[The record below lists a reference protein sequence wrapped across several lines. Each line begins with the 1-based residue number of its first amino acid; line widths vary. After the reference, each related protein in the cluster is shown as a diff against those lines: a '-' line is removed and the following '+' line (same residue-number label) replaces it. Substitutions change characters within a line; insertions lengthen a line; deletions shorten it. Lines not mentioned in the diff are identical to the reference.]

1 MKFSLSL
8 LAVCLTQ
15 LVSAIPASIDK
26 RAVTGYS
33 TTASIGYATQN
44 GGTTG
49 GSGGTVTTVTT
60 LAALT
65 AAVAG
70 DAKKIVIVSGTLTST
85 ESEGVAVRPG
95 SNTSIL
101 GAQGATLVNI
111 GIRIIDV
118 SNVIVRGLTIQKV
131 LASTDA
137 IAIQAATNVWIDHND
152 LSSDLDHDKDYYDGL
167 LDITH
172 GADWITVS
180 YNYLHDHWKASL
192 VGHSDSNSAEDT
204 GHLTVTYHHNY
215 WKNLN
220 SRGPSF
226 RFGTGHIFNNYYDT
240 LNDGINTRD
249 GAQLL
254 IENNVFVNTED
265 AIYSTDAGYAVA
277 TGNDLGIG
285 TNEALVGT
293 IKSSDLPY
301 TYSLDTTS
309 AVTSGVPTS
318 AGATVWFS
326 SGTA

>member
-1 MKFSLSL
+1 MKFSLPL

-15 LVSAIPASIDK
+15 LVSAIPSSINK

-33 TTASIGYATQN
+33 TVATTGFATQN

-85 ESEGVAVRPG
+85 ESEGVAVKPG

-111 GIRIIDV
+111 GIRV
-118 SNVIVRGLTIQKV
+118 LNVENVIVRGLKIQKV

-137 IAIQAATNVWIDHND
+137 IAIQASSNVWIDHND
-152 LSSDLDHDKDYYDGL
+152 LSSDMDHDKDYYDGL

-172 GADWITVS
+172 GCDWITVS

-226 RFGTGHIFNNYYDT
+226 RFGTGHIYNNYYDT

-293 IKSSDLPY
+293 ITSSSLPY
-301 TYSLDTTS
+301 TYTLDAVS
-309 AVTSGVPTS
+309 ALSALTTS

-326 SGTA
+326 SSTA